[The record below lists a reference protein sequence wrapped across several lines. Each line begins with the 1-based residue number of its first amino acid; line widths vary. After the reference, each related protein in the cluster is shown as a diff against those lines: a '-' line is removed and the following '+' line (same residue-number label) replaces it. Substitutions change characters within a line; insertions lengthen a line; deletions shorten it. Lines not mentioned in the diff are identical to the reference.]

1 MGEGKGGGEGER
13 EARRNTMTR
22 KHNALAAIILLGA
35 LVLGCAAGG
44 GYGRIRLEESGPM
57 TVESLINNWQN
68 YNIYYA
74 GDGTLAV
81 AVLFDPKNDGKTLNV
96 GPRWVP
102 VSDQESLRRMIN
114 LMSQKPGTSGF
125 LARLWAVVSPDGST
139 YGYTYTLLSD
149 MVVKVIDDKTLLVE
163 SLS

>member
-1 MGEGKGGGEGER
+1 
-13 EARRNTMTR
+13 
-22 KHNALAAIILLGA
+22 
-35 LVLGCAAGG
+35 
-44 GYGRIRLEESGPM
+44 
-57 TVESLINNWQN
+57 
-68 YNIYYA
+68 
-74 GDGTLAV
+74 
-81 AVLFDPKNDGKTLNV
+81 
-96 GPRWVP
+96 
-102 VSDQESLRRMIN
+102 MIN